1 MTRIDSELSGPLAAF
16 LDQIGGSLDLSDI
29 PSLRAGVAAAVA
41 DADIPARPGVD
52 IADMQLPDSP
62 VTVRVYRP
70 SGQNAAL
77 PVLLWVHGG
86 GLVIGNVAQDDLL
99 VGELVDN
106 VGCAVVSVEYRLAPE
121 HPYPVPLED
130 CYAAL
135 RWVAEQPDFDRTRIA
150 VGGASAGAGLA
161 AALALLA
168 RDRADVWPMF
178 QLLLYP
184 MLDDR
189 NIAPASAL
197 LPDTLVWSRE
207 NNRIGWNAYLG
218 GAAGSEEVP
227 RYAAAARVVDL
238 AGLPPAYVAVGE
250 LDLFLDED
258 IDYARRLLAAGVPTE
273 LHVYPGAYHGF
284 DAIAPQAGMSRR
296 LIAERD
302 RALKEAFGLNKE
314 KT

>member
-1 MTRIDSELSGPLAAF
+1 MTRIDPELSAPLAAF
-16 LDQIGGSLDLSDI
+16 LEQVGGGLDLSDI
-29 PSLRAGVAAAVA
+29 PALRAGVAAAVA
-41 DADIPARPGVD
+41 DAGIPTRPGVE
-52 IADMQLPDSP
+52 IADVPLPDSP
-62 VTVRVYRP
+62 VSVRVYRP
-70 SGQNAAL
+70 AGRRGEL
-77 PVLLWVHGG
+77 PVLLWLHGG

-135 RWVAEQPDFDRTRIA
+135 RWVAAQPGFDRTRIA
-150 VGGASAGAGLA
+150 LGGASAGAGLA

-168 RDRADVWPMF
+168 RDRAEVWPVF

-189 NIAPASAL
+189 NIAPASAA
-197 LPDTLVWSRE
+197 LPDTLVWSRA
-207 NNRIGWNAYLG
+207 NNRTGWNAYLG
-218 GAAGSEEVP
+218 GAAGNEEVP
-227 RYAAAARVVDL
+227 RYAAAARAGDL
-238 AGLPPAYVAVGE
+238 GGLPPAYIAVGD
-250 LDLFLDED
+250 LDLFLAEN

-284 DAIAPQAGMSRR
+284 DGIAPQARISRR
-296 LIAERD
+296 LIGERD
-302 RALKEAFGLNKE
+302 RALKQAFGLDEDKR
-314 KT
+314 